1 MIRLRNRYISASAV
15 PTRTFRFSALSGVVA
30 LAAGSMLALT
40 SCALGSGCSK
50 SYSAPATGAAG
61 GAAAAPGNGTGAAL
75 TDPRSPITVDPGARP
90 GAQPA
95 DARPASTTLPLSATV
110 TLVTGDRVQVDTTPG
125 GQAVT
130 PALAPATGARSTG
143 SPGFV
148 RFTWGGDQY
157 LIPDAAVPYIGSTLD
172 LRLFDA
178 SYLVRA
184 GLDDAHAKSLPLQVS
199 GDAGALPG
207 MHAAGR
213 TGGAEAATL
222 AKTQTPAVG
231 RLLAATWRNHTR
243 SGALSRLG
251 SITLAQ
257 PNGAPELPTLPAT
270 PAQLPSAGGSGSS
283 QHWHTVTLKF
293 IGSDGAPG
301 TGIGW
306 LQNLGDARLATVLL
320 NSDDLDD
327 QLPPIAGASG
337 PVSFSVPDGT
347 YSIEASVLTPHDG
360 TANGA
365 DAALV
370 VLPQVTV
377 KADQTVVLDARTAT
391 TYQAAVDPAVDAPLR
406 IDEMDMWRSSVTGG
420 GCAGGSG
427 GAQSLGLVSVS
438 GGGYSASVIGATPTA
453 KVTKGQLSFAAQSLL
468 HVGAPVP
475 SPSPDPRYF
484 LVFPSEG
491 TIPSSLK
498 YRVAAADL
506 TTVHARVYDNPDAG
520 CADANPELWPNV
532 YFPWGGFDEMRVSGA
547 PEGINLSNVPPGEHT
562 DYWYAADPKLVTFEG
577 ATVYYSDDGT
587 CFGGGIGYGARR
599 TIHPGEQID
608 ETWNKAPEVPASAA
622 LPDVGVGLP
631 PYPTSRQA
639 TFQTVAPATRQDD
652 NGMLY
657 LVGGGDSDPSHL
669 RPAALSTHA
678 LSFYQDGKL
687 ALSSPFNPR
696 DRTSFVS
703 PFGFDLPLLHRPATY
718 KLDWAMQRYFSNADV
733 SATTETAWTF
743 HSSPSDPAANMPD
756 GEQCAPDTS
765 RSCSFLPLLFLHYNL
780 ALDFNSQ
787 ATAGKPLA
795 ISLTASGQ
803 QGAPAPSGVSATV
816 SESFDGGK
824 TWTEPVPANST
835 GDNAFT
841 ATVDQPPLDQTNGS
855 VYLRVHA
862 ADADG
867 NSIDQTMTPAYGLT
881 GGEG

>member
-95 DARPASTTLPLSATV
+95 DALPASTILPLSATV

-125 GQAVT
+125 GQSVT
-130 PALAPATGARSTG
+130 PAIASATGARSTG

-184 GLDDAHAKSLPLQVS
+184 GLDDAHASSLPLQVS

-207 MHAAGR
+207 LHAAGR

-222 AKTQTPAVG
+222 AKTQAPAVG
-231 RLLAATWRNHTR
+231 RLLAATWRNHTQ

-257 PNGAPELPTLPAT
+257 PKGAPELPTLPAT
-270 PAQLPSAGGSGSS
+270 PAQLPTAGGSGSS

-293 IGSDGAPG
+293 IGNDGAPG

-306 LQNLGDARLATVLL
+306 LQNLGDARLATVLV

-406 IDEMDMWRSSVTGG
+406 IDEMTCGVRASPAAVARVDPAAPSRWAWCPSPAADTPHRSS
-420 GCAGGSG
+420 ALPRRRRSPK
-427 GAQSLGLVSVS
+427 AS
-438 GGGYSASVIGATPTA
+438 SASRPKACYM
-453 KVTKGQLSFAAQSLL
+453 S
-468 HVGAPVP
+468 APRHLRRRRIP
-475 SPSPDPRYF
+475 
-484 LVFPSEG
+484 VFPRLPERG
-491 TIPSSLK
+491 HDPSSLK

-532 YFPWGGFDEMRVSGA
+532 YFPWAGS
-547 PEGINLSNVPPGEHT
+547 
-562 DYWYAADPKLVTFEG
+562 
-577 ATVYYSDDGT
+577 
-587 CFGGGIGYGARR
+587 
-599 TIHPGEQID
+599 
-608 ETWNKAPEVPASAA
+608 
-622 LPDVGVGLP
+622 
-631 PYPTSRQA
+631 
-639 TFQTVAPATRQDD
+639 TR
-652 NGMLY
+652 
-657 LVGGGDSDPSHL
+657 
-669 RPAALSTHA
+669 
-678 LSFYQDGKL
+678 
-687 ALSSPFNPR
+687 
-696 DRTSFVS
+696 
-703 PFGFDLPLLHRPATY
+703 
-718 KLDWAMQRYFSNADV
+718 
-733 SATTETAWTF
+733 
-743 HSSPSDPAANMPD
+743 
-756 GEQCAPDTS
+756 CA
-765 RSCSFLPLLFLHYNL
+765 
-780 ALDFNSQ
+780 
-787 ATAGKPLA
+787 
-795 ISLTASGQ
+795 
-803 QGAPAPSGVSATV
+803 
-816 SESFDGGK
+816 
-824 TWTEPVPANST
+824 
-835 GDNAFT
+835 
-841 ATVDQPPLDQTNGS
+841 
-855 VYLRVHA
+855 
-862 ADADG
+862 
-867 NSIDQTMTPAYGLT
+867 
-881 GGEG
+881 